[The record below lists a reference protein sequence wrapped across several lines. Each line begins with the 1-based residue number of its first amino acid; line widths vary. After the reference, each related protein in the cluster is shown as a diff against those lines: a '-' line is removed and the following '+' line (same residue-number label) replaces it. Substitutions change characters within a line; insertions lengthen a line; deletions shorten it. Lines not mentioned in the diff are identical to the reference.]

1 MSDDQEIAVFGPY
14 RLSASSRF
22 LQRGEEPVALG
33 GRAMDLLIALVER
46 VGEVVSRRELMR
58 RAWPD
63 LVVEE
68 ANLRV
73 HIGSLRKALGE
84 GESGDRY
91 VANVAGRGYC
101 FVMPVRRM
109 SSAVDSLSAASVV
122 PPSPPNGLPNR
133 LARMVGR
140 DGVVEMLSSLLQA
153 RRFVSLVGVGGVGK
167 TTVAVSVAHEMLNR
181 FDGGVY
187 FVDLSVIDDAS
198 LVADAVCA
206 AVGATAGLQDPML
219 SLCARLGGRKSL
231 LALDNCE
238 RHIDS
243 IALLVEHLH
252 AALPGLHI
260 LVTSRESLRIEGEHV
275 YLLPPLE
282 TPPLGPGLTAEL
294 ALESPAVQLFIDR
307 AEAGG
312 FHAGLLDQDAPTVA
326 WLCDRLD
333 GIPLALELAG
343 GCVGTYGVQ
352 GTASLLDNRF
362 KLLWRGRRSAPLRH
376 QTLHAMVDWSY
387 NLLTSLERRVFTRLS
402 VFAGHFTLEDAQ
414 AVVCD
419 DATSSSAVAST
430 IAGLVDKSLVSI
442 LVSADAVV
450 FRLLETTRVHAA
462 GKLLDS
468 GELSLVARRYTVHGS
483 RVDTSRSA
491 ATAKQRVRDDF
502 ETPASMQRHDAF
514 SLARGIKLIA
524 VNAVDAETRKTC
536 AARNR
541 TAPAMRDLHVS

>member
-1 MSDDQEIAVFGPY
+1 
-14 RLSASSRF
+14 
-22 LQRGEEPVALG
+22 
-33 GRAMDLLIALVER
+33 MDLLIALVER

-101 FVMPVRRM
+101 FVMPVRRL
-109 SSAVDSLSAASVV
+109 SSAALSAAPVV

-133 LARMVGR
+133 LDRMVGR

-167 TTVAVSVAHEMLNR
+167 TTVAVSIAHEMLSR

-219 SLCARLGGRKSL
+219 SLCACLGGRKCL

-238 RHIDS
+238 RQIDS

-294 ALESPAVQLFIDR
+294 ALESPAVQLFIER

-352 GTASLLDNRF
+352 GTANLLDNRF
-362 KLLWRGRRSAPLRH
+362 KLLWRGRRSAPPRH

-387 NLLTSLERRVFTRLS
+387 NLLTALERRVFTRLS
-402 VFAGHFTLEDAQ
+402 VFVGHFTLEDAQ

-419 DATSSSAVAST
+419 DATSSSAVAGT
-430 IAGLVDKSLVSI
+430 IASLVDKSLVSI
-442 LVSADAVV
+442 LVSTDTVV

-462 GKLLDS
+462 AKLLDS

-483 RVDTSRSA
+483 RAGTSRSA
-491 ATAKQRVRDDF
+491 ATAKQRFRDAF
-502 ETPASMQRHDAF
+502 ETPASMQRHDA
-514 SLARGIKLIA
+514 LASACGFKLIA
-524 VNAVDAETRKTC
+524 VNAVDTETRKTC

-541 TAPAMRDLHVS
+541 IAPTMRDLQVS